1 MKHMWVDFWLCLV
14 LIVSSRCGAFSLK
27 PPITSTLSHNSC
39 GLSTT
44 NIRRED
50 HKKNKRLESTTRLL
64 VASSVVGSTKGKTG
78 FIAGTY
84 NGFIERAAYDPQF
97 ATKIAIEMV
106 IGFATQLF
114 AEIAKRGSRSW
125 LEIDFIV
132 ADIVMGLTA
141 NFFAVYLSAPTGAS
155 KDDTSSHKNQSPVEK
170 FFSNCPDNA
179 FQISEKYTVL
189 QRFGS
194 ILKVA
199 PKLFGIGFV
208 AMAVGSSFTHIL
220 SVARSSLST
229 SIGGLQLFTSLFH
242 GFVDAFKISLAIG
255 VYLAVSTNLRYQ
267 FVAGIMEAR
276 VIDPLFHILFPSKLL
291 YAVGSFVVRTSNT
304 FVGSAQMIDY
314 LVSPNPQS
322 SHVILTNPILHGE
335 ASKFNLTLIQPM
347 FLTLI

>member
-1 MKHMWVDFWLCLV
+1 M
-14 LIVSSRCGAFSLK
+14 SSRCAAFSLK
-27 PPITSTLSHNSC
+27 PVSSTLSYNNC
-39 GLSTT
+39 GLSPT
-44 NIRRED
+44 IIHRENS
-50 HKKNKRLESTTRLL
+50 KKNRRIESTTRLL
-64 VASSVVGSTKGKTG
+64 VATSIVPSTKESTKGKTG

-106 IGFATQLF
+106 IGFVTQLF

-155 KDDTSSHKNQSPVEK
+155 DDTSGHKNLSPVEK

-208 AMAVGSSFTHIL
+208 AMAVGSCFTHVL
-220 SVARSSLST
+220 SVARTSLSSPA
-229 SIGGLQLFTSLFH
+229 SIGGLQLIFSLFH
-242 GFVDAFKISLAIG
+242 GFADAFKISLAIG

-291 YAVGSFVVRTSNT
+291 YTVGSFVVRTSNT

-314 LVSPNPQS
+314 LVSLPLFFSNL
-322 SHVILTNPILHGE
+322 ILC
-335 ASKFNLTLIQPM
+335 
-347 FLTLI
+347 